1 MKVARFSSNSGE
13 PQFGIVDDSD
23 LVVLTGDPLY
33 HGLDTTGE
41 RIPLDSAKLLA
52 PVIPRSKVICV
63 GMNYAEHAADMGH
76 EGPDNPLVFLKPN
89 TSVVGPGD
97 PIVLPPVPGRIV
109 HEGELAVVIG
119 SVAKRVKP
127 EDWESVVFG
136 YTIANDVSAR
146 DVMFADG
153 QWARAKGYDSFCPL
167 GPWIETELDPSHLD
181 ITTYVAGEKRREGNT
196 KDLIY
201 SIPEIIAFVSDVW
214 TLLPGDVICTGTP
227 SGLGGFQAGQTVD
240 ITIEGIGTLSNP
252 AVNRDDRTDD

>member
-1 MKVARFSSNSGE
+1 MKVARFATDGGE
-13 PQFGIVDDSD
+13 PQFGIVDDEE
-23 LVVLTGDPLY
+23 LVVLAGDPLY
-33 HGLDTTGE
+33 HGLDTTGQ
-41 RIPLDSAKLLA
+41 RITLESVRLLA
-52 PVIPRSKVICV
+52 PVIPRSKIICV
-63 GMNYAEHAADMGH
+63 GMNYAAHAQEMGH

-89 TSVVGPGD
+89 TAVVGPGD
-97 PIVLPPVPGRIV
+97 SIILPPVAGRIV

-153 QWARAKGYDSFCPL
+153 QWARAKGYDTFCPL
-167 GPWIETELDPSHLD
+167 GPWIETELDPSNLD
-181 ITTYVAGEKRREGNT
+181 IHTSVDGETRRAGNT

-201 SIPEIIAFVSDVW
+201 SIPEIIAFCSDVW

-227 SGLGGFQAGQTVD
+227 PGLGGFVGGQRVD
-240 ITIEGIGTLSNP
+240 ITIEGIGTLTNP
-252 AVNRDDRTDD
+252 AKNRDDRTDD